1 MNISFKNNPGFAQFL
16 SGNMMKSTQEKMQ
29 RRQNMENQVAFLQQQ
44 KENLKNKEC
53 GTLEEIADKLEAFH
67 SYEDEIAAVKK
78 SYNQAEAF
86 HALDEARER
95 GEQIA
100 KAAEKSKP
108 KTAEERK
115 KEAIE
120 EALGTDENKGML
132 TEMLEEMDELAES
145 QTEELEEMAEEL
157 DKQSRQL
164 DEESLEEL
172 ILEEEKLAEQTAE
185 VKIPQYV
192 KIDLFA

>member
-1 MNISFKNNPGFAQFL
+1 MNISMKSNPLAAQFL
-16 SGNMMKSTQEKMQ
+16 AGNMMKSTQEKMQ

-53 GTLEEIADKLEAFH
+53 DTLEEIAEKLNAFH
-67 SYEDEIAAVKK
+67 TYEDEIAAVKK
-78 SYNQAEAF
+78 SYNQSEMF

-132 TEMLEEMDELAES
+132 SEMLEEMDELTES
-145 QTEELEEMAEEL
+145 QTEELEELAEKLKE
-157 DKQSRQL
+157 QS
-164 DEESLEEL
+164 DELEE
-172 ILEEEKLAEQTAE
+172 AESVEQAVEDNITE
-185 VKIPQYV
+185 YV